1 VSRDEDLH
9 EEQPV
14 WPDDPVPESTL
25 HPDHTPV
32 IDEHPEKDVVT
43 FWDIVR
49 RQFKANRVAVFALRS
64 VYLLIVLA
72 TTAPLIS
79 LNIPYVWK
87 SESGVEFPLFV
98 KLFDRTI
105 FPSGVD
111 IFFNLLLLLGPLW
124 MAGSRLLQSLAIAGG
139 ARNPKGIR
147 IWGTVFGLLL
157 LTYILLGIPKNSL
170 FWHVLGMGMVGI
182 GLLYWNAKASLGLPP
197 RDVRG
202 RRTNMRY
209 VLGGVFGITFTLI
222 LFAWNFTS
230 PTVIYR
236 TEIEKQEK
244 EGGWAISPPIFF
256 HPGNTADDNSL
267 ALERSLKAPS
277 VSNVFGT
284 EAKGNLLGTDANGRD
299 VFSRLLYGTRISLTI
314 GIIAVSIYVTIGI
327 ILGSFAGYFGG
338 RVDLGIMFVLQVMM
352 CIPTFFLLLTIIA
365 LFDTRSIFMIMI
377 AIGLTGWTGV
387 TRLVRGEF
395 FRQRSIEYVT
405 AAKCLGIPERK
416 IIFGHILKNSVGPVL
431 VATAFGIAGAILAE
445 SFLSFLGL
453 GDTNAPSWGQILRE
467 GQTERKAWLIFS
479 PGLAIFFVVT
489 ILNLVGEGL
498 RDALDP
504 KLRH

>member
-1 VSRDEDLH
+1 MSNEEKLHDES
-9 EEQPV
+9 V
-14 WPDDPVPESTL
+14 AWPDDPVPESTL

-32 IDEHPEKDVVT
+32 TEEHPEKDVVT

-49 RQFKANRVAVFALRS
+49 RQFMANRVAVFALRS
-64 VYLLIVLA
+64 VFLLIFLA

-87 SESGVEFPLFV
+87 GPDGVEFPLFV
-98 KLFDRTI
+98 KLFDRNI

-111 IFFNLLLLLGPLW
+111 IFFNLLLILGPLW
-124 MAGSRLLQSLAIAGG
+124 WAGAKLLRSMAIAGG
-139 ARNPKGIR
+139 KRNPKQVR
-147 IWGTVFGLLL
+147 VWGAVFGLLV
-157 LTYILLGIPKNSL
+157 LTYVLLGFAKQSL
-170 FWHVLGMGMVGI
+170 FWHVLFMGMVGVV
-182 GLLYWNAKASLGLPP
+182 LLYWNAKASLGLPA
-197 RDVRG
+197 RDVR
-202 RRTNMRY
+202 RRRANMRY
-209 VLGGVFGITFTLI
+209 VLGGVFAVTFTLI
-222 LFAWNFTS
+222 LFVFDFTS

-236 TEIEKQEK
+236 TELEKSEDMSL
-244 EGGWAISPPIFF
+244 SPPIFF
-256 HPGNTADDNSL
+256 HPNNTADDNSI
-267 ALERSLKAPS
+267 ALERSLKPPS
-277 VSNVFGT
+277 TKS
-284 EAKGNLLGTDANGRD
+284 GNLLGTDANGRD

-338 RVDLGIMFVLQVMM
+338 KVDLFIMFVLQVMM

-365 LFDTRSIFMIMI
+365 LFDTRSIFMIMV

-467 GQTERKAWLIFS
+467 GQTENKAWLIFS